1 MAAFR
6 VRISAKM
13 AAKWRYDMAL
23 KDALKK
29 LNTQKSTS
37 RGIPLGMLLKN
48 SENSELISQTIWAL
62 TCLLHGV
69 LHW

>member
-23 KDALKK
+23 KDALEN

-37 RGIPLGMLLKN
+37 RRILPGMLLKN
-48 SENSELISQTIWAL
+48 LSAKKFEL
-62 TCLLHGV
+62 
-69 LHW
+69 

>member
-1 MAAFR
+1 MATLR

-23 KDALKK
+23 KDALEN

-37 RGIPLGMLLKN
+37 RRILSGMLLKIL
-48 SENSELISQTIWAL
+48 SLSQKI
-62 TCLLHGV
+62 
-69 LHW
+69 